1 MQDKKT
7 KVLEP
12 IPNFSIG
19 LTPLEEEEQMN
30 KNQAPQKKQQHK
42 RGKRGQGI
50 KISEETSDDNDADMS
65 GKQKKVQIK
74 GSTSHGKKKQQKLD
88 HKSRGKKKEQSDA
101 SSDDEDTKTGLDVDH
116 RLRHKLSIPKVYDL
130 MKSINGKKRKD
141 DIIKLLNDSGFGGF
155 THICKWTKIHT
166 FFVEWVVKN
175 F

>member
-42 RGKRGQGI
+42 RGKRRQGI

-74 GSTSHGKKKQQKLD
+74 
-88 HKSRGKKKEQSDA
+88 
-101 SSDDEDTKTGLDVDH
+101 
-116 RLRHKLSIPKVYDL
+116 
-130 MKSINGKKRKD
+130 
-141 DIIKLLNDSGFGGF
+141 
-155 THICKWTKIHT
+155 
-166 FFVEWVVKN
+166 
-175 F
+175 